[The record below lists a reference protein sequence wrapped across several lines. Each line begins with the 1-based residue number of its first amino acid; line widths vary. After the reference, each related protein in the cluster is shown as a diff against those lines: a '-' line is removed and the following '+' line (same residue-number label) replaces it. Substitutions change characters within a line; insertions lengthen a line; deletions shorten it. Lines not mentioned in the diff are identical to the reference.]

1 VAVRADDVEGRS
13 ETGLQRLPHSSALTG
28 APDWWYDVFLRGI
41 APDRTD
47 DDVAF
52 LARVLPP
59 HPARVLDV
67 ACGLGRHMR
76 DLAALGYECVGVE
89 LNDEVASEA
98 RAAGLDVR
106 TLDMRELDRLPG
118 RFDAVISMW
127 ASVGWFDEATNVDV
141 FRSLAQKVAEGGVL
155 VLEVFNREFF
165 EPRQGPFEIR
175 EGIVETRRVEG
186 DRLYVEYDRGGAFQ
200 WRLYEPEELATL
212 TGLGLGSVE
221 RSSETAR
228 MRVVL
233 HASPASSGASAAAPI
248 TSDATVR

>member
-1 VAVRADDVEGRS
+1 MRA
-13 ETGLQRLPHSSALTG
+13 
-28 APDWWYDVFLRGI
+28 
-41 APDRTD
+41 
-47 DDVAF
+47 
-52 LARVLPP
+52 
-59 HPARVLDV
+59 
-67 ACGLGRHMR
+67 
-76 DLAALGYECVGVE
+76 LAALGYECVGVE

-127 ASVGWFDEATNVDV
+127 ASVGWFDDETNVDV
-141 FRSLAQKVAEGGVL
+141 FRSLAGKVAEGGVL

-233 HASPASSGASAAAPI
+233 HASPASNGASAAAPI